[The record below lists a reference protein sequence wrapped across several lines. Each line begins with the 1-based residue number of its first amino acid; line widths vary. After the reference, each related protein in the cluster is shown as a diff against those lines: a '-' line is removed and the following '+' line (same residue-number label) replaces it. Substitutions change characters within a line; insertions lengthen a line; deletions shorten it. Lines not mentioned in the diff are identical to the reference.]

1 MGSFK
6 KEIWVYVQESAGKP
20 LDVAFELLNKGR
32 ELADQLGAALCA
44 VLISPDG
51 ACAKSLDGWAD
62 RVYVVKGEAYKDAL
76 EGPYSEALIKLIEER
91 RPEIVLYGATVFG
104 RSLAPAVAAKVHTGL
119 TADCTMLE
127 IDRETGLL
135 QQTRPA
141 FGGNL
146 MATIIC
152 PDHRP
157 QMATV
162 RPGVFKKPEGGAPDP
177 LKTEFLE
184 CAPDVKPAAGIRILE
199 FVKQLDTGSI
209 KDADV
214 LFVCGRGIGS
224 KSNVNKVERL
234 VGLIRGKYAVAADFG
249 VSRPLVDTGWA
260 EYKHQVGQTGLS
272 VAPKLLVSLGV
283 SGAIQHLAG
292 ISGAKT
298 IVAVNTDPEAP
309 IFGIAHY
316 SVVADC
322 AEIVD
327 SMLAALQE

>member
-1 MGSFK
+1 MDKK
-6 KEIWVYVQESAGKP
+6 KEIWVYVQESGGKP
-20 LDVAFELLNKGR
+20 LDVSFELLYKGR
-32 ELADQLGAALCA
+32 ELSDQLGADLCA
-44 VLISPDG
+44 VLISPD
-51 ACAKSLDGWAD
+51 AASKDALSGWAD
-62 RVYVVKGEAYKDAL
+62 KVYLVRGETYKDVV
-76 EGPYSEALIKLIEER
+76 EGPYAEALISLIEEYK
-91 RPEIVLYGATVFG
+91 PEIVLYGATVFG

-127 IDRETGLL
+127 IDPETGLL
-135 QQTRPA
+135 KQTRPA

-162 RPGVFKKPEGGAPDP
+162 RPGVFKAPDRSE
-177 LKTEFLE
+177 LKIVDTEFIE
-184 CAPDVKPAAGIRILE
+184 CKPDVAASAGIKILE
-199 FVKQLDTGSI
+199 LVKQLDTGSI
-209 KDADV
+209 KDADI

-224 KSNVNKVERL
+224 KSNVAKVERL
-234 VGLIRGKYAVAADFG
+234 AGLIREKYAVSADFG

-272 VAPKLLVSLGV
+272 VAPKLLISLGV
-283 SGAIQHLAG
+283 SGAIQHLSG

-322 AEIVD
+322 TEIVD
-327 SMLAALQE
+327 AMLAAL